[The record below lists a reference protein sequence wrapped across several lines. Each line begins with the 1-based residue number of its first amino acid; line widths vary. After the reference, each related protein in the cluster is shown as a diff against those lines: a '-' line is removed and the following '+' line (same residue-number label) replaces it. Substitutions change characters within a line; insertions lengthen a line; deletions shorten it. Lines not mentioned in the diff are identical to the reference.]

1 MNSEIDFYE
10 VLDIDSDAEENTIR
24 SAYRKKTLTCHPDK
38 HPNDPKAIELFHV
51 LTQALLTLTNPS
63 VRKKYNLKWKK
74 LRAKKRKLFE
84 FTWSARITSKLQN
97 CKKHNNKSKKTLF
110 NYNPKI
116 CPLSTITISAPV
128 IVPRNDK
135 HKKPENLTKRWGSY
149 QKIHPMTMND
159 FPSEEEDDDN
169 PINIKIVH

>member
-63 VRKKYNLKWKK
+63 LRKKYNLKWKK

-84 FTWSARITSKLQN
+84 FTWSARITSKIQT
-97 CKKHNNKSKKTLF
+97 CKKHYKAKTLF
-110 NYNPKI
+110 NYPKI
-116 CPLSTITISAPV
+116 CPMSTITISAP
-128 IVPRNDK
+128 IVTKNDK
-135 HKKPENLTKRWGSY
+135 KPDNVTQNKWRNY
-149 QKIHPMTMND
+149 PKIHPMTMND

-169 PINIKIVH
+169 PIKIKIVH

>member
-1 MNSEIDFYE
+1 MNSKIDFYE
-10 VLDIDSDAEENTIR
+10 VLDVDSDAEENTIR

-51 LTQALLTLTNPS
+51 LNLALLTLTNPS
-63 VRKKYNLKWKK
+63 ARNKYNLKWKK
-74 LRAKKRKLFE
+74 LRAQKRKLFE
-84 FTWSARITSKLQN
+84 FTWSARITSKIQSFN
-97 CKKHNNKSKKTLF
+97 KKYKAKKTLF
-110 NYNPKI
+110 NYPKI
-116 CPLSTITISAPV
+116 CPMNTITISAPV
-128 IVPRNDK
+128 RVTKKDK
-135 HKKPENLTKRWGSY
+135 KTDNVTQKWGNF